1 MGGVRDKVLAARRG
15 GIRHILLPSRNR
27 GDLEEIPSEAA
38 EGLRFTLVE
47 SIGDVLF
54 ALFPTGDGID
64 VSPEEEQ
71 VAAAAGDEAGGAGA
85 SGVRSASFQSVREGP
100 GGSVPLL
107 QQQQRQQQR
116 QQLVVPGE
124 TGGAEER
131 SGSGWEWEYV
141 SGVLL
146 ESFL

>member
-27 GDLEEIPSEAA
+27 GDLEEVPSEVA
-38 EGLRFTLVE
+38 EGLRFTFVE

-54 ALFPTGDGID
+54 ALFPAGHGID

-85 SGVRSASFQSVREGP
+85 GGVRSAAFQSAREGP
-100 GGSVPLL
+100 GGSASLL
-107 QQQQRQQQR
+107 RQQGREQQR
-116 QQLVVPGE
+116 QQLVVAGE
-124 TGGAEER
+124 TGGAEGG
-131 SGSGWEWEYV
+131 SGSGWEGEYV